1 MLALLK
7 RLILC
12 LVFLP
17 LLVGTAYP
25 AENARKHPD
34 LTARITNIKTILLL
48 PTVKM
53 SEILAGG
60 VKEYRE
66 EWSSQAK
73 ENVTKAVVEH
83 LKGKQI
89 EAKTLAADQAPPEAL
104 TDVQAL
110 YGAVSSS
117 IRLHTYGDVH
127 LFPEKLRE
135 FDYSVGSIDTIAK
148 DMGIDA
154 ILFIDAVDE
163 ISTAGR
169 KALMTAGVVAGA
181 LIGIIPVPQRGIN
194 TVSLGLVD
202 ASGTVLWFTVRYDG
216 GDLREPGGASQTVTG
231 MLAELTGAGR

>member
-1 MLALLK
+1 MLAVLK

-25 AENARKHPD
+25 AENSRKHPD
-34 LTARITNIKTILLL
+34 LPTRIKNIKTILIV

-60 VKEYRE
+60 IKEYRE
-66 EWSSQAK
+66 EWSLTAK
-73 ENVTKAVVEH
+73 ENITKAVTEV
-83 LKGKQI
+83 LKGKLI
-89 EAKTLAADQAPPEAL
+89 EAKTIAADQTFPEAF

-117 IRLHTYGDVH
+117 IRLHTYGEVH

-135 FDYSVGSIDTIAK
+135 FDYSVGSIDMIAK
-148 DMGIDA
+148 NMGADA
-154 ILFIDAVDE
+154 MLFIDAVDE

-169 KALMTAGVVAGA
+169 KALMTAGVIAGA
-181 LIGIIPVPQRGIN
+181 LIGIMPVPQTGIN
-194 TVSLGLVD
+194 AVSMGLVD
-202 ASGTVLWFTVRYDG
+202 ASGAVLWFNVQYGG
-216 GDLREPGGASQTVTG
+216 GDLREPGDASQTATG
-231 MLAELTGAGR
+231 MLAELSGAGQ